1 MNLVG
6 SQKLFCGVVSL
17 GILGLLTTPVF
28 AHTGVSTQ
36 TGTFFS
42 GLLHPLSGLDH
53 LAAMI
58 SVGLWASVAGG
69 ARVWAWP
76 LAFVSAMIVGGIL
89 GFSGVAL
96 PAAEPVIAASVIV
109 LGLAVTSALNAPI
122 WIGAAVV
129 AAMAVFHGHAHGTE
143 APGGDWVWYALGF
156 VAATAALH
164 GSGIALAHL
173 LRREWP
179 VRLVGNATTAL
190 GIVLLVQ

>member
-1 MNLVG
+1 MNPVG
-6 SQKLFCGVVSL
+6 SRNLLRAVVSL
-17 GILGLLTTPVF
+17 ATLGLLTTPIF
-28 AHTGVSTQ
+28 AHTGLDTHS
-36 TGTFFS
+36 GTFFS
-42 GLLHPLSGLDH
+42 GFLHPLGGLDH

-69 ARVWAWP
+69 PRLWVWP

-96 PAAEPVIAASVIV
+96 PAVEPMIAASVIV
-109 LGLAVTSALNAPI
+109 LGLAIASALNF

-129 AAMAVFHGHAHGTE
+129 AVMGVFHGHAHGTE
-143 APGGDWVWYALGF
+143 APGGDWLLYALGF

-164 GSGIALAHL
+164 ASGIALAYL
-173 LRREWP
+173 LRRELP
-179 VRLVGNATTAL
+179 VRLVGGATTAL